1 MSRPVQIIGAP
12 VDYGANRRGV
22 DMGPSAIRYAG
33 LADELANAGVTAI
46 DSGDLHVPRA
56 EERDPE
62 TEEPREGKAKFLRE
76 TADVC
81 ARLADEVAGAIDD
94 DNFPLVLGGDHSIA
108 MGTLGGSARDA
119 EIGAIWFDAHSDF
132 NTPKT
137 SPSGNVHGMPLAGA
151 LGIDD
156 FADTDWA
163 NASGLRA
170 ENVVLVGLRSVDES
184 EIDAIR
190 ESGVTTFTMSD
201 IDEDGVTDVVE
212 EALDIATDGVDGIHV
227 SFDMDWLDPKEAP
240 GVGTPVRGGVSYREA
255 HSALETVAE
264 RNDEEGILRSLEF
277 VEVNPI
283 LDEHNETATL
293 ATELAASALGKRI
306 L

>member
-201 IDEDGVTDVVE
+201 IDEDGITDVVE